1 MCDPGEKV
9 SQTLKREFMEEATDS
24 TSTNKSKT
32 TQIGEHLN
40 SLFEKGIEVSVFFF
54 KINSSFSGKA
64 NI

>member
-40 SLFEKGIEVSVFFF
+40 SLFEKGIEVSVFFS
-54 KINSSFSGKA
+54 K
-64 NI
+64 